1 MARSRS
7 GTRGRRGP
15 RKPPRRDG
23 AFNGAG
29 VQTLDPRERGAIEL
43 PGTITV
49 KELAELL
56 GVNPADI
63 IRELIKSGIFAT
75 INQLVD
81 RDTASLVAGELGYEV
96 AETEAAAPGADETD
110 GQVAEATKE
119 VLFEEDDPS
128 LLQPRAPIVTVMGH
142 VDHGK
147 TSLLDAIRTTEVAAG
162 ERGGITQHIG
172 ASEVTHDGKRVV
184 FLDTPGHEAFTAMRA
199 RGARVTD
206 IAVVV
211 VAADDGVMPQ
221 TLEAISHAKA
231 AKVPIIIALNK
242 IDKADANA
250 DRVKTELTEAGIVVE
265 EYGGDVP
272 LVPVSAKTRLGL
284 DELIEMI
291 LLVADLQ
298 ELKANPKR
306 DAIGTIVEAK
316 LDKGRGPVAT
326 ALVQTGTLKVGDI
339 IVVGETFG
347 RVRALEND
355 LGKRVTKAGPS
366 SAVVILGL
374 SDVPQAGDIL
384 RVVSDEK
391 EARTMVETRKAA
403 TAAKSGEGSGRA
415 TLEDLYSQIQA
426 GQAKELRIILKS
438 DVSGSLGAITH
449 ALEQLD
455 QDEIRLN
462 VLLEG
467 AGDITD
473 NDIMLAAAS
482 NAIVVGFNTKITDTA
497 RRAAEAE
504 GVDVR
509 LYDIIYKL
517 TDDIEAAL
525 KGLLEPEIVEVVE
538 GRAEVR
544 QIIRVGKN
552 TVIAGS
558 FVTDGRIVRGGN
570 ARVWRSSQGHRH
582 RPDRVAPALPRR
594 RSRGPRQLRMR
605 HRARRIPRHPG
616 RRHHRVLHVA
626 DRVAATAGRDAR
638 ARARRTRRDL
648 AADSARLAG
657 ASAAARSV
665 SQRTERVDELL
676 RQEIG
681 AIVAREVADPRIGFA
696 TITSRRDDADLRHAK
711 VWVSVIGQPAERDAA
726 VGGAPPCDAVRP
738 ARAGQAAADQAH
750 PGPPRPPR
758 RHRGARDAHP
768 PAARRHR
775 ERVDPGP
782 GRPGRR
788 VAADARRRGCHHAD
802 DLPEEPPSAVAT
814 AGAGAPQRREPD
826 RPAAGV
832 VPQGRTAIGSR
843 DERRSDARTST
854 PSRRRSSTGFAA
866 ARRVLA
872 VSHENPDADTLGRD
886 ARRRAPRRGAGR
898 HGRSGLH
905 GPGPAALRL
914 HGRRR
919 ALPDRPGPG
928 CAVRPARDLRL
939 RLARADR
946 RGRRPSCRAVRAAAA
961 GDHRPPRLERRGRR
975 GRLDRPGR
983 RGHLRDGRAARRA
996 ARASPL
1002 DAGDG
1007 ALAAA
1012 PDGRHRH
1019 GHRDLRPPER
1029 DAADARRLGGAGR
1042 GRRAAVRHLAA
1053 PLSHQARRPAAA
1065 VRRRPGSAR
1074 ERRRRPDRLVER
1086 DRGGPRRD
1094 GRRARALGRASST
1107 SSRRPRPPRSRS
1119 CSRRP
1124 AGGDADQRPDQA
1136 RAASTPR
1143 S

>member
-23 AFNGAG
+23 AFGGSG

-81 RDTASLVAGELGYEV
+81 RDTASLVAGELGFEV
-96 AETEAAAPGADETD
+96 AETEAAGAGGADED
-110 GQVAEATKE
+110 EQAGEATKE
-119 VLFEEDDPS
+119 VLYEEDDPS

-172 ASEVTHDGKRVV
+172 ASEVVHDGKRVV

-199 RGARVTD
+199 RGAKVTD

-242 IDKADANA
+242 IDKPDADPV
-250 DRVKTELTEAGIVVE
+250 RVKTELTEAGIVVE

-272 LVPVSAKTRLGL
+272 LVPVSAKTRIGL

-355 LGKRVTKAGPS
+355 QGKRVTKAGPS

-374 SDVPQAGDIL
+374 SDVPMAGDIM
-384 RVVSDEK
+384 RVVGDEK
-391 EARTMVETRKAA
+391 EARSMVEARKAA
-403 TAAKSGEGSGRA
+403 SAARSGEGSGRA

-482 NAIVVGFNTKITDTA
+482 NAIVVGFNTRITETA
-497 RRAAEAE
+497 RRAAETE

-517 TDDIEAAL
+517 TDDVGAAL

-544 QIIRVGKN
+544 QVIRVGKS

-570 ARVWRSSQGHRH
+570 ARVWRSSKVIAT
-582 RPDRVAPALPRR
+582 DRIESLRR
-594 RSRGPRQLRMR
+594 F
-605 HRARRIPRHPG
+605 
-616 RRHHRVLHVA
+616 
-626 DRVAATAGRDAR
+626 RDDVR
-638 ARARRTRRDL
+638 EVQQNYECGIGL
-648 AADSARLAG
+648 ANFHDIVEGDVIECFTSQ
-657 ASAAARSV
+657 SV
-665 SQRTERVDELL
+665 SRV
-676 RQEIG
+676 
-681 AIVAREVADPRIGFA
+681 
-696 TITSRRDDADLRHAK
+696 
-711 VWVSVIGQPAERDAA
+711 
-726 VGGAPPCDAVRP
+726 
-738 ARAGQAAADQAH
+738 
-750 PGPPRPPR
+750 
-758 RHRGARDAHP
+758 
-768 PAARRHR
+768 
-775 ERVDPGP
+775 
-782 GRPGRR
+782 
-788 VAADARRRGCHHAD
+788 
-802 DLPEEPPSAVAT
+802 SA
-814 AGAGAPQRREPD
+814 
-826 RPAAGV
+826 
-832 VPQGRTAIGSR
+832 
-843 DERRSDARTST
+843 
-854 PSRRRSSTGFAA
+854 
-866 ARRVLA
+866 
-872 VSHENPDADTLGRD
+872 N
-886 ARRRAPRRGAGR
+886 
-898 HGRSGLH
+898 
-905 GPGPAALRL
+905 
-914 HGRRR
+914 
-919 ALPDRPGPG
+919 
-928 CAVRPARDLRL
+928 
-939 RLARADR
+939 
-946 RGRRPSCRAVRAAAA
+946 
-961 GDHRPPRLERRGRR
+961 
-975 GRLDRPGR
+975 
-983 RGHLRDGRAARRA
+983 
-996 ARASPL
+996 
-1002 DAGDG
+1002 
-1007 ALAAA
+1007 
-1012 PDGRHRH
+1012 
-1019 GHRDLRPPER
+1019 
-1029 DAADARRLGGAGR
+1029 
-1042 GRRAAVRHLAA
+1042 
-1053 PLSHQARRPAAA
+1053 
-1065 VRRRPGSAR
+1065 
-1074 ERRRRPDRLVER
+1074 
-1086 DRGGPRRD
+1086 
-1094 GRRARALGRASST
+1094 
-1107 SSRRPRPPRSRS
+1107 
-1119 CSRRP
+1119 
-1124 AGGDADQRPDQA
+1124 
-1136 RAASTPR
+1136 
-1143 S
+1143 

>member
-23 AFNGAG
+23 AFVPGS
-29 VQTLDPRERGAIEL
+29 VQVADPRERGAIEL

-96 AETEAAAPGADETD
+96 AEAAQASSTNGTDGETD
-110 GQVAEATKE
+110 GPIAEATKE
-119 VLFEEDDPS
+119 VLYEEDDPS

-147 TSLLDAIRTTEVAAG
+147 TSLLDAIRTTEVAAA

-272 LVPVSAKTRLGL
+272 LVPVSAKTRVGL

-306 DAIGTIVEAK
+306 SAIGTIVEAQ
-316 LDKGRGPVAT
+316 LDKNRGPVAT

-355 LGKRVTKAGPS
+355 KGKRVTKAGPS
-366 SAVVILGL
+366 SAVVVLGL
-374 SDVPQAGDIL
+374 SEVPAAGDIL
-384 RVVSDEK
+384 RVVSGEK
-391 EARTMVETRKAA
+391 EARAMVESRKAA
-403 TAAKSGEGSGRA
+403 TAAKGGEGSGRA
-415 TLEDLYSQIQA
+415 TLEDLYRQIQA
-426 GQAKELRIILKS
+426 GQAKELRVILKA

-462 VLLEG
+462 VLHEG

-525 KGLLEPEIVEVVE
+525 KGLLEPEVVEVVE

-544 QIIRVGKN
+544 QVFRVGKS

-558 FVTDGRIVRGGN
+558 FVTDGRIVRGN
-570 ARVWRSSQGHRH
+570 ARVWRGGKVIATDKIESLRRFRDDVREVAANYECGIGLANYHDLEVGDVIECFTSQTI
-582 RPDRVAPALPRR
+582 
-594 RSRGPRQLRMR
+594 SR
-605 HRARRIPRHPG
+605 
-616 RRHHRVLHVA
+616 
-626 DRVAATAGRDAR
+626 ATAG
-638 ARARRTRRDL
+638 
-648 AADSARLAG
+648 
-657 ASAAARSV
+657 
-665 SQRTERVDELL
+665 
-676 RQEIG
+676 
-681 AIVAREVADPRIGFA
+681 
-696 TITSRRDDADLRHAK
+696 
-711 VWVSVIGQPAERDAA
+711 
-726 VGGAPPCDAVRP
+726 
-738 ARAGQAAADQAH
+738 
-750 PGPPRPPR
+750 
-758 RHRGARDAHP
+758 
-768 PAARRHR
+768 
-775 ERVDPGP
+775 
-782 GRPGRR
+782 
-788 VAADARRRGCHHAD
+788 
-802 DLPEEPPSAVAT
+802 
-814 AGAGAPQRREPD
+814 
-826 RPAAGV
+826 
-832 VPQGRTAIGSR
+832 
-843 DERRSDARTST
+843 
-854 PSRRRSSTGFAA
+854 
-866 ARRVLA
+866 
-872 VSHENPDADTLGRD
+872 
-886 ARRRAPRRGAGR
+886 
-898 HGRSGLH
+898 
-905 GPGPAALRL
+905 
-914 HGRRR
+914 
-919 ALPDRPGPG
+919 
-928 CAVRPARDLRL
+928 
-939 RLARADR
+939 
-946 RGRRPSCRAVRAAAA
+946 
-961 GDHRPPRLERRGRR
+961 
-975 GRLDRPGR
+975 
-983 RGHLRDGRAARRA
+983 
-996 ARASPL
+996 
-1002 DAGDG
+1002 
-1007 ALAAA
+1007 
-1012 PDGRHRH
+1012 
-1019 GHRDLRPPER
+1019 
-1029 DAADARRLGGAGR
+1029 
-1042 GRRAAVRHLAA
+1042 
-1053 PLSHQARRPAAA
+1053 
-1065 VRRRPGSAR
+1065 
-1074 ERRRRPDRLVER
+1074 
-1086 DRGGPRRD
+1086 
-1094 GRRARALGRASST
+1094 
-1107 SSRRPRPPRSRS
+1107 
-1119 CSRRP
+1119 
-1124 AGGDADQRPDQA
+1124 
-1136 RAASTPR
+1136 
-1143 S
+1143 